1 MENYRTTTSNE
12 VNTLLERKKMNFADY
27 LINRKGKATAYKQR
41 LGFARAILS
50 QLKSCL
56 KKIEWDEEEFYTM
69 DASVLPLF
77 YQDLQDKIKV
87 KYNWEY
93 AFRLYFESLGLNI
106 EPLGKID
113 FTGTSV
119 TKYQNQILFEEDVA
133 SDKTVY
139 IQKQQINSEG
149 YQIMTTDGVIDCLS
163 LNVAVQLFTD
173 SKAVLSIQKKSVA
186 NGLTS

>member
-1 MENYRTTTSNE
+1 MENYRTTISNE

-41 LGFARAILS
+41 LSFAKSILS
-50 QLKSCL
+50 QLKGCL
-56 KKIEWDEEEFYTM
+56 KKIGWNEGEFYSM
-69 DASVLPLF
+69 NVLALPLF
-77 YQDLQDKIKV
+77 YEDLQDKIKV
-87 KYNWEY
+87 KYNWDY

-106 EPLGKID
+106 EPLGKLD
-113 FTGTSV
+113 FIGASV
-119 TKYQNQILFEEDVA
+119 AKYQNQILVEEDMA
-133 SDKTVY
+133 SDKTVHV
-139 IQKQQINSEG
+139 QKQQKNSEG